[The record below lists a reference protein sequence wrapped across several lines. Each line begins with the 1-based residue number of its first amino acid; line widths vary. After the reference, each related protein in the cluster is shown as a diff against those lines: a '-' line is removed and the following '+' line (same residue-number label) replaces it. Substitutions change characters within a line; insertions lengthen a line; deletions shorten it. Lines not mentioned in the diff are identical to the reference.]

1 MLVSSIISLGVAS
14 VATCVSLNTKEEVVK
29 IVTACTAVLAFL
41 LTLIFVPWELKLL
54 VIALPFL
61 WERFRYNSSGN

>member
-14 VATCVSLNTKEEVVK
+14 VATWVSVNTKEEVVK
-29 IVTACTAVLAFL
+29 IVTAFTAVLAFL
-41 LTLIFVPWELKLL
+41 LTLIFVPWEFKLL

-61 WERFRYNSSGN
+61 WERFRYKS